1 MLKKVGIILGLV
13 FGTFLVIAVIIPL
26 GHDFI
31 FDKYTVKDYE
41 LKTGVV
47 TDVRLKKEK
56 SDSVC
61 EHIYVDDY
69 DIFVKCGE
77 DYKQQFE
84 IGQETKYYVYKG
96 KAYHTEAQMK
106 SATPIGKII
115 DYGMMLVYLVI
126 AVFFLYDRGKLTDFI
141 DRVLT
146 KK

>member
-31 FDKYTVKDYE
+31 FD
-41 LKTGVV
+41 
-47 TDVRLKKEK
+47 
-56 SDSVC
+56 
-61 EHIYVDDY
+61 DY

-77 DYKQQFE
+77 DYKQQFK
-84 IGQETKYYVYKG
+84 IGDETKYYVYKG

-115 DYGMMLVYLVI
+115 DYGMMLIYLVI